1 MTPDF
6 FGGVTFFLA
15 YVKSKRKKNRKL
27 TETETNSTRYRS
39 RLVTCYNKRWSLII
53 PGRSRE
59 VIFAVGTS
67 LSGPCRCREVEIRV
81 NAWPVW
87 RDNKNGPLGRSDCN
101 SFFCFFNL
109 MFSRLYGRQR
119 EADVDLMVLSINKSM
134 LCKNDSKLE
143 IK

>member
-1 MTPDF
+1 MSH
-6 FGGVTFFLA
+6 FFLA
-15 YVKSKRKKNRKL
+15 YVKSKRKKKNRKL
-27 TETETNSTRYRS
+27 TETETKSTRYRS
-39 RLVTCYNKRWSLII
+39 RLVTFYNKRRSLII

-67 LSGPCRCREVEIRV
+67 LSSPCRCREVEIRV

-87 RDNKNGPLGRSDCN
+87 RDNKNWPLGRSDCN

-109 MFSRLYGRQR
+109 LFSRLYGRQPGQ
-119 EADVDLMVLSINKSM
+119 ADVDLMVLSINKSM